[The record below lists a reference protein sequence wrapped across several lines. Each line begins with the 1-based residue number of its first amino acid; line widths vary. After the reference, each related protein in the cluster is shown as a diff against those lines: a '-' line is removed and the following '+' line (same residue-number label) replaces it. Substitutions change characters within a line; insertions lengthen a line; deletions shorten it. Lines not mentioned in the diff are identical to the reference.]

1 LLNFIRN
8 SFENIE
14 KLNIKEDLIFRLKDN
29 GTGEKVVHIPFNQL
43 ENYMRPACRACDD
56 FTNIYA
62 DISFGGLSSPDKYTT
77 VVTRTDK
84 GEKILLKAIND
95 GVIRASSLDE
105 SKKNNMIELIS
116 QFSRSKIARKE
127 KFTKPRL
134 ELHVAST

>member
-1 LLNFIRN
+1 MLNFIRN